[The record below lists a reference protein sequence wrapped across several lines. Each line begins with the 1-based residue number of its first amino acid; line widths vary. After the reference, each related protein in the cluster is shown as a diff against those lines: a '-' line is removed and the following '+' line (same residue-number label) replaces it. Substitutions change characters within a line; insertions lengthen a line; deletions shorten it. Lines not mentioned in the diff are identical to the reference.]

1 MVSVLFKIISVFLQL
16 LLLLICSSH
25 GQISDLVDAGTLG
38 RIRGTRGETVLT
50 KRPYYQFIGIPY
62 ANSTAGNN
70 RFIVS
75 L

>member
-1 MVSVLFKIISVFLQL
+1 MISILFKISSVLHL

-25 GQISDLVDAGTLG
+25 GQISDVVIAGTLG
-38 RIRGTRGETVLT
+38 RIRGTSGETVLT
-50 KRPYYQFIGIPY
+50 KRPYYQFFGIPY

-75 L
+75 